1 MTTTTTKTDVVMTY
15 PYGTLRKNRTTIGQA
30 HSFPAIP
37 PDDLHLLQASFSRTK
52 IPIELRFINP
62 AAAATREQPDNT
74 QRSPHHFH
82 QSSMGN
88 RESAENQQNYHA
100 SMHNVFQGGVFNGA
114 INFVS
119 GG

>member
-1 MTTTTTKTDVVMTY
+1 
-15 PYGTLRKNRTTIGQA
+15 
-30 HSFPAIP
+30 
-37 PDDLHLLQASFSRTK
+37 
-52 IPIELRFINP
+52 
-62 AAAATREQPDNT
+62 
-74 QRSPHHFH
+74 
-82 QSSMGN
+82 MGN